1 MKKYFVYLAS
11 AALLLACNKEEIN
24 TPVDNTP
31 LDTPVATELITVDL
45 NPETKTSLDGMNT
58 KWVAGDKVSVT
69 VGGQEI
75 GTLALVEGTEAT
87 FSGEIVSGH
96 DGEAILKYPAGVASV
111 PTTQVAT
118 ANTFANGAALLE
130 GTTTVDALRAG
141 EAAQLSNT
149 TALLQFS
156 VEVAGDVAFTI
167 GSTTYTVTGC
177 QTGNT
182 YYACVAPETG
192 KLSYT
197 VGIALGAKE
206 KDGFAPVANKVYSLG
221 TLELKKSIYGIAGT
235 YSNDGWTTDTYMYE
249 TAKNNFFVCYGMT
262 FKEASEFK
270 VRKAGGWVD
279 DYNFGTTTTAKKAAN
294 SVVGVYTDGGSK
306 NINVNAGTYDIY
318 FDRLAGQVY
327 IMDAGKSYTEA
338 TKPTTTSYYS
348 LAGSFKGGGWDD
360 TVAMKY
366 SGDGIWTN
374 EQTFE
379 ANDEFKIKNKGNWN
393 SSWGYSNVY
402 PGSGLVSNSG
412 GNAKVK
418 TAGTYVVGFYKAGNK
433 ITLVEK

>member
-156 VEVAGDVAFTI
+156 VNQAGDVTFEVGNTK
-167 GSTTYTVTGC
+167 YTVTDC
-177 QTGNT
+177 KTGET
-182 YYACVAPETG
+182 YYACVAPASNVSFTARIDG
-192 KLSYT
+192 YLSKKSSKT
-197 VGIALGAKE
+197 PTFAANKIFELGALPAPQKGSWNIRGSFAE
-206 KDGFAPVANKVYSLG
+206 SNWEDVSMYKDINDSQVLKNVDFGDSGKFKFYNTTNGWSGYTSNNYFDKTNNWIYISGSGGVDIPASG
-221 TLELKKSIYGIAGT
+221 T
-235 YSNDGWTTDTYMYE
+235 
-249 TAKNNFFVCYGMT
+249 V
-262 FKEASEFK
+262 
-270 VRKAGGWVD
+270 
-279 DYNFGTTTTAKKAAN
+279 
-294 SVVGVYTDGGSK
+294 
-306 NINVNAGTYDIY
+306 DIY
-318 FDRLAGQVY
+318 VH
-327 IMDAGKSYTEA
+327 SN
-338 TKPTTTSYYS
+338 
-348 LAGSFKGGGWDD
+348 GW
-360 TVAMKY
+360 A
-366 SGDGIWTN
+366 
-374 EQTFE
+374 
-379 ANDEFKIKNKGNWN
+379 FKI
-393 SSWGYSNVY
+393 V
-402 PGSGLVSNSG
+402 
-412 GNAKVK
+412 
-418 TAGTYVVGFYKAGNK
+418 TAGTNPF
-433 ITLVEK
+433 